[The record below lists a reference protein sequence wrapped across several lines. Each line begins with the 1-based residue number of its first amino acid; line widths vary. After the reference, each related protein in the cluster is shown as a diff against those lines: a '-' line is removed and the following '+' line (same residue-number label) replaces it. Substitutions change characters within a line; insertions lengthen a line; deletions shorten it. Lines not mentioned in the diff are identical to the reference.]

1 MLDFASFKAL
11 TFDCY
16 GTLIDW
22 ETGILKALRPVLR
35 AHNISIDPD
44 SLLELYAQLESAA
57 QATCETAGFRRYSD
71 ILRSVMDGLGAQL
84 GFSPGEGE
92 RDAIAASIPTWAPF
106 ADTNEALLALHQRYR
121 LAILSNIDD
130 NLITATLRHFP
141 VTFDAVVTAQQVQ
154 SYKPGRGHF
163 DEGLRRLGLD
173 RSQVLHIAQSRY
185 HDIAPAGEL
194 GFATVWV
201 NRQDGRPGATPPT
214 PSAARADLEVPSLAA
229 LVRLIERR

>member
-1 MLDFASFKAL
+1 MLDFHSFKAI

-22 ETGILKALRPVLR
+22 ESGILAAVQPVLR
-35 AHNISIDPD
+35 AHNASIDPD

-57 QATCETAGFRRYSD
+57 QAAAQATAFRPYRD

-84 GFSPGEGE
+84 HFTPGEAE
-92 RDAIAASIPTWAPF
+92 RNAISDSIPRWTPF
-106 ADTNEALLALHQRYR
+106 ADTPEALAHLRQRYR

-130 NLITATLRHFP
+130 DLIAATLGRLP
-141 VTFDAVVTAQQVQ
+141 VKFDAVVTAQQVL
-154 SYKPGRGHF
+154 SYKPDRAHF
-163 DEGLRRLGLD
+163 DEGLSRLGLD
-173 RSQVLHIAQSRY
+173 RSEVLHVAQSRY

-194 GFATVWV
+194 GFATVWID
-201 NRQDGRPGATPPT
+201 RQDGRHGATPPA
-214 PSAARADLEVPSLAA
+214 PSGARPDLEVPSLAA